1 MQTETIFEGLKRFN
15 HQIDKL
21 EILLVLA
28 TATKNPALTL
38 YKSKSRQVLF
48 NLEALCRIYKNLHNK
63 KRFERMLLAFKTLED
78 QLGKID
84 YYDSYI
90 EEFIPQAN
98 FPKVLLDNL
107 TSHYHQELENLDK
120 ILKNE
125 RWIDEDQTKL
135 NTIKMELAAAS
146 WKSAKKDRKKITKF
160 LIEEIDKIEEDYKNE
175 VLNFA
180 DLEHGVHEF
189 RRQIRWIS
197 IYALVL
203 NGLIQL
209 KPELEIKP
217 ELEKYL
223 TKETIDNPFNI
234 LPEAKEGIEPIYIN
248 ASYFYALSWLIAKVG
263 DLKDEGL
270 RIICL
275 ETALKETAF
284 VEERKIKKE
293 TKILARNNHQSPSK
307 IKKEMKILADYFMF
321 KAQVLSHIKSDIG
334 DAI

>member
-15 HQIDKL
+15 YQIDKL
-21 EILLVLA
+21 EILLILA
-28 TATKNPALTL
+28 AKSKNPALSL
-38 YKSKSRQVLF
+38 YNSKARPVVF
-48 NLEALCRIYKNLHNK
+48 NLEALSRIYKNLHNK
-63 KRFERMLLAFKTLED
+63 KRFERMQLAFKTLED

-84 YYDSYI
+84 YYESYI
-90 EEFIPQAN
+90 KEFTVQEN

-107 TSHYHQELENLDK
+107 TNHYHQEIENLDK

-125 RWIDEDQTKL
+125 QWIDENQTKL
-135 NTIKMELAAAS
+135 NIIKKELADAS
-146 WKSAKKDRKKITKF
+146 WKSAEKDRKKIAKF
-160 LIEEIDKIEEDYKNE
+160 LIEEIDEIEDDYKTGA
-175 VLNFA
+175 LNFA

-209 KPELEIKP
+209 KPAEEIKP
-217 ELEKYL
+217 ELERYL
-223 TKETIDNPFNI
+223 TKETINSPFNK
-234 LPEAKEGIEPIYIN
+234 LPEAKEGVAPIYIDT
-248 ASYFYALSWLIAKVG
+248 SYFYALSWLIAKGG

-275 ETALKETAF
+275 ETTIKETAF
-284 VEERKIKKE
+284 VEESKIKE
-293 TKILARNNHQSPSK
+293 ATKILAINNHQSPSK
-307 IKKEMKILADYFMF
+307 IKAEMKILADYFMLDV
-321 KAQVLSHIKSDIG
+321 KVLSHIKNDIG